1 MEELGLVEKTFY
13 EERFIGTEAT
23 NRYKPKNSFVAAP
36 PNDTVFL
43 MNLSDELLSIES
55 LYPLIETEIV
65 EYKYLFNF
73 IH

>member
-23 NRYKPKNSFVAAP
+23 NRYKPKNSFVAAA

-55 LYPLIETEIV
+55 L
-65 EYKYLFNF
+65 
-73 IH
+73 